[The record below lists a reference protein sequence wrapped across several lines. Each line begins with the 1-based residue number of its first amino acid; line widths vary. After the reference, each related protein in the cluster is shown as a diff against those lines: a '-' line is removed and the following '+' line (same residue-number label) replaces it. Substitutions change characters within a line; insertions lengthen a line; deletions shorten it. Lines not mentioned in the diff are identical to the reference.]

1 MGPAEAGRDCAALV
15 LISRFERRLWGAE
28 LRDGGWADHPLGMQ
42 DSGPASCELIL
53 GPGVPLCQMQVI
65 ASAL

>member
-1 MGPAEAGRDCAALV
+1 M
-15 LISRFERRLWGAE
+15 E

-42 DSGPASCELIL
+42 DAGRASCELIL